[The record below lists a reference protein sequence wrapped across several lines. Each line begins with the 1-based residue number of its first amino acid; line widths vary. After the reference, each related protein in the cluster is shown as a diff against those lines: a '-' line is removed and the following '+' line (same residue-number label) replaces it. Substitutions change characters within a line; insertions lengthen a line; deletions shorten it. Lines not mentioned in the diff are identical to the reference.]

1 MPIRPP
7 RPASSRSAASRPP
20 RSRPAPAPPPRRLVL
35 LAVPPVQELDLT
47 GPLAVFG
54 AVDHARAA
62 SGMPPA
68 YRVEVATAGPGLAVA
83 GEAGLTMLAHARV
96 ADLRGAIDTLLV
108 LGGNR
113 PPAPGALDAALLAW
127 LRRARPRVRRMGA
140 VCTGAFVLAAAGLLR
155 GRRATTHWMWCDALA
170 AAEPTALVERDP
182 IWVRDAA
189 ADGLVY
195 TSAGVT
201 AGIDLA
207 LALAEED
214 VGAADALAAARA
226 LVLFLRRPG
235 GQAQFSTT
243 LAAQA
248 GETRAL
254 GELQAW
260 VQEHLAERLTG
271 PVLARH
277 AGLSERHFA
286 RVFARET
293 GCTPARYVARA
304 RVEAARRLLERTD
317 RATADVAGAC
327 GFGSA
332 EVMRRAF
339 LREAGVTPQRYRAHF
354 RTPGWR
360 RPIRVAR

>member
-7 RPASSRSAASRPP
+7 RPTSSRPP
-20 RSRPAPAPPPRRLVL
+20 RSGPAPASTPPPRRLVL
-35 LAVPPVQELDLT
+35 LAVPPIQELDLT

-62 SGMPPA
+62 LGAPPA
-68 YRVEVATAGPGLAVA
+68 YRVEVATAGPDLAVA
-83 GEAGLTMLAHARV
+83 GESGLTVLAHARV

-108 LGGNR
+108 VGGNR
-113 PPAPGALDAALLAW
+113 PHAPGDLDPALLAW

-170 AAEPTALVERDP
+170 AAEPTARVERDP

-189 ADGLVY
+189 AHGVVY

-214 VGAADALAAARA
+214 VGAAVALAAARA

-235 GQAQFSTT
+235 GQAQFSTA
-243 LAAQA
+243 LAAQT
-248 GETRAL
+248 GETRPL
-254 GELQAW
+254 RELQAW
-260 VQEHLAERLTG
+260 VQEHLAEPLTG
-271 PVLARH
+271 PVLARR

-317 RATADVAGAC
+317 RGTADVAGAC

-339 LREAGVTPQRYRAHF
+339 LRETGVTPQRYRAHF
-354 RTPGWR
+354 RTPG
-360 RPIRVAR
+360 